1 MNVVRDPYRAAVDLP
16 RGGVVTIGNFD
27 GVHRGHQQMLADV
40 AERARTL
47 GVPSVVVTFDP
58 HPLKVLHPERAPEMI
73 QTLRQ
78 REEAIEA
85 CGIEWILIVP
95 FTRDFSLTDPGEFVK
110 ELLVRRL
117 AAREIHV
124 GERFMF
130 GRERGGDLNLLS
142 TLARENGIAVTGL
155 TDVTEGAA
163 AISSSRIREALQAGD
178 IPRAAAL
185 LGRPYAMDGIVAKGD
200 RMGRKIGI
208 PTINLKAENELA
220 PRDGVYVGK
229 VFLRSFER
237 TFICVTNIG
246 RRPTVYEDY
255 LRTIESHI
263 LDFSSDVYGES
274 VRLFFFGRLR
284 DEMTFG
290 SMLELTAQIRRDIEA
305 TRLYFLTHPGS
316 CGSAPT
322 APRAG

>member
-1 MNVVRDPYRAAVDLP
+1 
-16 RGGVVTIGNFD
+16 
-27 GVHRGHQQMLADV
+27 
-40 AERARTL
+40 
-47 GVPSVVVTFDP
+47 
-58 HPLKVLHPERAPEMI
+58 
-73 QTLRQ
+73 
-78 REEAIEA
+78 
-85 CGIEWILIVP
+85 
-95 FTRDFSLTDPGEFVK
+95 
-110 ELLVRRL
+110 
-117 AAREIHV
+117 
-124 GERFMF
+124 
-130 GRERGGDLNLLS
+130 
-142 TLARENGIAVTGL
+142 VTGL
-155 TDVTEGAA
+155 TDVTEARRR
-163 AISSSRIREALQAGD
+163 SPSSRIREALQEGD

-305 TRLYFLTHPGS
+305 TRPTSSPILKLAAPAYGAS
-316 CGSAPT
+316 SAERGSAPPRRRVSRGVRSGAGDEAAWRPWRFGI
-322 APRAG
+322 APAARATR